1 MMDNWEEAWE
11 DYTDKVIERLGWVG
25 AFLVVLGYYLNAQHH
40 LSCWP
45 VWIMGNTLVAGY
57 SIYKKT
63 YPTALMSLIITIM
76 NVYGYITWKSL

>member
-57 SIYKKT
+57 SIYKKKDTQNLRPDLEYT
-63 YPTALMSLIITIM
+63 YI
-76 NVYGYITWKSL
+76 